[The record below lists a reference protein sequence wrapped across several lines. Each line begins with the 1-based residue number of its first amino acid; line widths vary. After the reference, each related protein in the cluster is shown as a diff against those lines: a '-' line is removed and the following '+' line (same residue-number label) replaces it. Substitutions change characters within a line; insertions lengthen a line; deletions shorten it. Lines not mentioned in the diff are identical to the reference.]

1 MPEILNNS
9 PDVKIQHSGDFT
21 DVADPNLHN
30 LNNIDND
37 LYNQKLSTAQSM
49 SVGAYELANFIPN
62 DCGQKKARNIQTSQV
77 GINFNAGHEGG
88 KNGCLI
94 DPSSYLRFEDM
105 TNKNVINQLSERLT
119 LTTPYIRG
127 LYDVDVESVLMP
139 GEKTDLKRPCNVLTG
154 KSEVTSQNH
163 GFSINHEDVK
173 NNPNIEITHI
183 NLNDDTVEGISL
195 KHKNCFSVQYHP
207 ESSPGPYD
215 SRYLF
220 DEFVERMMKH
230 KKNG

>member
-1 MPEILNNS
+1 M
-9 PDVKIQHSGDFT
+9 
-21 DVADPNLHN
+21 HN
-30 LNNIDND
+30 
-37 LYNQKLSTAQSM
+37 
-49 SVGAYELANFIPN
+49 GH
-62 DCGQKKARNIQTSQV
+62 R
-77 GINFNAGHEGG
+77 GINH
-88 KNGCLI
+88 
-94 DPSSYLRFEDM
+94 PVR
-105 TNKNVINQLSERLT
+105 
-119 LTTPYIRG
+119 
-127 LYDVDVESVLMP
+127 
-139 GEKTDLKRPCNVLTG
+139 NVLTG

-163 GFSINHEDVK
+163 GFSINYEDVK

-220 DEFVERMMKH
+220 DEFVERMMMH